1 MKKRILLITS
11 EFPPQ
16 PGGIGNH
23 AYHLAQSLVE
33 NEYAVTVLVDA
44 RTNDGELESTFD
56 GSLPY
61 AVHRLKRRNLLL
73 VTYLL
78 RFWYGVKLSF
88 KTDVILCSGKFSLW
102 IGGCIALFSNK
113 KTIAII
119 HGSEVKLPHK
129 GSKWLTDFCLKKID
143 RVVAVSNYTASLV
156 RSLQLKNLEVIPN
169 GFSIDAVATFP
180 KQIGSLQLITV
191 GNVTE
196 RKGQQNVIKALPA
209 LLAHF
214 PQLTYHIVGI
224 PTQKEKLFSLAA
236 SLGVQDKVVF
246 YGSVSEKEKIGL
258 LQKATIFVMLSEQT
272 PQGDVEGFGIAIL
285 EANALGLPAIGA
297 KGCGI
302 EDAINERVS
311 GRLVSLDNTEE
322 LIESLKDILNNYEH
336 YSQRAVGWATH
347 FTWDQIIKKYRLIIE
362 EYV

>member
-129 GSKWLTDFCLKKID
+129 GSKWLTDFYLKKFD

-180 KQIGSLQLITV
+180 KQIEPLQLITV
-191 GNVTE
+191 GNVTQ
-196 RKGQQNVIKALPA
+196 RKGQQNVIKAMPA

-224 PTQKEKLFSLAA
+224 PTQKEKLVSLAA

-246 YGSVSEKEKIGL
+246 YGSVSEKEKIEL
-258 LQKATIFVMLSEQT
+258 LQKASIFVMLSEQT

-285 EANALGLPAIGA
+285 EANALGIPAIGA
-297 KGCGI
+297 LGCGI
-302 EDAINERVS
+302 EDAVS
-311 GRLVSLDNTEE
+311 DGFSGKLVDPHNAEE
-322 LIESLKDILNNYEH
+322 FVKAVTTLQKDYEM
-336 YSQRAVGWATH
+336 YSKNAVAWSSK
-347 FTWDQIIKKYRLIIE
+347 FTWDQLIEDYISIIKN
-362 EYV
+362 V